1 LRRARAARA
10 APSHED
16 SVIRVGF
23 DGRAFA
29 SPAAGIRRYANGLV
43 RALLAIGGPVEIVA
57 LGGRAADAPPGVVHI
72 EASWHP
78 PSNAGWTLVG
88 LPRTASRAR
97 VDLIHAPAY
106 TAPFWAGVPVVLTIH
121 DVSYETHPEWYPYR
135 RDALRR
141 FFYRRSATR
150 ATRVLT
156 DSAFSASEITS
167 AYGLD
172 RDRITVTPLGVDP
185 AFANRAALSP
195 ALPPIV
201 KTPFFLHVGDLHER
215 RNLVMVVGALLAVRR
230 LGGPCAAVSLVLAG
244 IDRGVGAQLRR
255 ACAEAG
261 APEAVVLLGSVRDDL
276 LHALYRAA
284 VGLVYPSLYEGFGL
298 PLVEAM
304 AAGTPVVGAR
314 AASIPEVVGDAALLL
329 DPRDV
334 SAWRE
339 ALSRLVTD
347 ESLREDLRVRGRAR
361 AAAFTW
367 ARTARLTLDVYREAL
382 RVA

>member
-1 LRRARAARA
+1 M
-10 APSHED
+10 
-16 SVIRVGF
+16 
-23 DGRAFA
+23 
-29 SPAAGIRRYANGLV
+29 
-43 RALLAIGGPVEIVA
+43 
-57 LGGRAADAPPGVVHI
+57 
-72 EASWHP
+72 
-78 PSNAGWTLVG
+78 G
-88 LPRTASRAR
+88 LPRTASRAH

-141 FFYRRSATR
+141 FFYRRSATS

-156 DSAFSASEITS
+156 DSVFSASEITS

-172 RDRITVTPLGVDP
+172 RDRVTVTPLGVDP
-185 AFANRAALSP
+185 AFANGAASLP
-195 ALPPIV
+195 ALPPLV
-201 KTPFFLHVGDLHER
+201 KAPFFLHVGDLHER
-215 RNLVMVVGALLAVRR
+215 RNLVMLVGALLAVRR
-230 LGGPCAAVSLVLAG
+230 LGGPCAAASLVLAG
-244 IDRGVGAQLRR
+244 VDRGVGAQLRA
-255 ACAEAG
+255 ACAESG
-261 APEAVVLLGSVRDDL
+261 AAEAVVLLGSVQDDVL
-276 LHALYRAA
+276 RALYRAA

-329 DPRDV
+329 DPRDAT
-334 SAWRE
+334 AWRD

-347 ESLREDLRVRGRAR
+347 QSLREDLRARGRAR

-367 ARTARLTLDVYREAL
+367 ERTARLTLDGYREAL
-382 RVA
+382 GAT